1 MCFIISVIG
10 LILGVQ
16 FFMQGLHLYGSFAIL
31 VALFFIVLMIKN
43 IIHVKKLRS
52 DKKPKESSDDN

>member
-16 FFMQGLHLYGSFAIL
+16 FFMQGLHLYGAFAIL
-31 VALFFIVLMIKN
+31 VALFFIGLMIKN
-43 IIHVKKLRS
+43 ILHVKKLRS